1 MPEQNKP
8 TVKPEEKPLA
18 YVGVTLEGYKRK
30 FTSANDLIAATVTL
44 GQNDNSSNCSVQ
56 INDPC
61 STIAAD
67 LIKHTLSNGG
77 IQKIPQ
83 GNAGSSGGD
92 GSGVAMVDVETPS
105 TPLQWQVAI
114 VRECLRQGVTDRGQ
128 IAYIL
133 ATAQRETSM
142 GKFLEEIASG
152 AAYEGRSDLG
162 NTQPG
167 DGKRYKGRGL
177 VQVTGRGNYAK
188 WSARLKVDFVG
199 SPEQIKL
206 PKYCLPIMVIGMKE
220 GSFTGAKLGTYI
232 NGSKQDFY
240 NARRVVNGT
249 DHAQEIADNAKD
261 FLTKLDHLIKSAGG
275 ATISVS
281 PKDKPASTATTKPGD
296 KPDTKPSREPAETSA
311 QPQAT
316 SPSTADETFKGA
328 KLYVDIGGFTFTFYH
343 QGTETKGDITIL
355 SGQGIRWVLNRR
367 LRNKTDK
374 QVKLSELALK
384 ICKAHGIKLDFQS
397 QVDPV
402 YSFVDQT
409 GISDYALLKR
419 ECDRAGLFISEEPK
433 KGGTITIKSLKDI
446 RDTAL
451 DIQPGYNLISYQIKD
466 VAVDASTE
474 EASDLKQQ
482 DAKYQL
488 NPITGQFEPINKD
501 VDTVKDN
508 STTGKPKQDTKGKL
522 EAGQDA
528 TVSQSQARTKRVKGL
543 PSNFTILLDE
553 KTLALQP
560 LDAVRTKG
568 LPGVLS
574 RVWMVDSITHDVVA
588 GTTTVSCY
596 SPIAVIDNTS
606 STPTGSTSTVNNSS
620 NSNGFIFPCSGTIT
634 SIFGMRKHPVTGAS
648 RPHNGV
654 DIGVPTGTPVKA
666 AQSGT
671 VITVAY
677 QAGGAGKWIKIRHD
691 NGWYTMYFHLDQQ
704 LVAQGVRVKQG
715 DIIAKSGNT
724 GIGTGAHLHFEIHN
738 PQDQAVP
745 PEKAGMTAV
754 KKGDTV

>member
-1 MPEQNKP
+1 MADLSKP
-8 TVKPEEKPLA
+8 DVKPDEKPLA
-18 YVGVTLEGYKRK
+18 YVEVTLEGYKRK
-30 FTSANDLIAATVTL
+30 FTSGNDLITATVTL
-44 GQNDNSSNCSVQ
+44 GQNDNASNCSVQ
-56 INDPC
+56 INDPG
-61 STIAAD
+61 SSIAAD
-67 LIKHTLSNGG
+67 LIKHTLTNGG
-77 IQKIPQ
+77 IQKLPQ
-83 GNAGSSGGD
+83 GSDGSSSSD
-92 GSGVAMVDVETPS
+92 GAGVATVDIETPS
-105 TPLQWQVAI
+105 TPFQWQVAI
-114 VRECLRQGVTDRGQ
+114 VKECLKQGVTDRGQ

-133 ATAQRETSM
+133 ATAQRESTM
-142 GKFLEEIASG
+142 GDLLEELRSG
-152 AAYEGRSDLG
+152 AEYEGRADLG

-167 DGKRYKGRGL
+167 DGKRFKGRGL
-177 VQVTGRGNYAK
+177 VQVTGRANYKK
-188 WSARLKVDFVG
+188 WSARLKVDFVA

-220 GSFTGAKLGTYI
+220 GTFTGAKLGSFI
-232 NGSKQDFY
+232 SGSKQDFY
-240 NARRVVNGT
+240 NARTIINSH
-249 DHAQEIADNAKD
+249 DHATEIADNAKD
-261 FLTKLDHLIKSAGG
+261 FLTKLDHLLKTAGA

-281 PKDKPASTATTKPGD
+281 PKDEPAVKPTAKPEDKPAGSQPAAESSPQPTQ
-296 KPDTKPSREPAETSA
+296 DTS
-311 QPQAT
+311 Q
-316 SPSTADETFKGA
+316 DTFKGA

-343 QGTETKGDITIL
+343 QGTETKGDVTTL

-367 LRNKTDK
+367 LRNKSDK

-397 QVDPV
+397 QIDPV

-419 ECDRAGLFISEEPK
+419 ESDRAGLFISEEPS

-466 VAVDASTE
+466 VAVDASSE
-474 EASDLKQQ
+474 EASDLRQQ

-508 STTGKPKQDTKGKL
+508 STTGKPKTDTKGKL
-522 EAGQDA
+522 EAGTEA
-528 TVSQSQARTKRVKGL
+528 IVNQSQARTKRVKGL
-543 PSNFTILLDE
+543 PSSFTIPLDE

-574 RVWMVDSITHDVVA
+574 RVWMVDSISHDVTS
-588 GTTTVSCY
+588 GTTMISCY
-596 SPIAVIDNTS
+596 SPVAVIDNTP
-606 STPTGSTSTVNNSS
+606 STPTSTSTVNNSS

-634 SIFGMRKHPVTGAS
+634 SPFGMRKHPVTGVS
-648 RPHNGV
+648 KLHRGI
-654 DIGVPTGTPVKA
+654 DIGVPIGTPVKA
-666 AQSGT
+666 AQAGT

-691 NGWYTMYFHLDQQ
+691 NGWYTEYFHLDQQ
-704 LVAQGVRVKQG
+704 LVAQGVKVKQG